1 MSGCTW
7 IEAQRGNREW
17 WGVVQISEW
26 ETLSAPTDGCQVGLA
41 LLDFSV
47 FPKTQEIWI
56 FMGGTF
62 QYLNIIFFLNMM
74 WADILWAKQNTCMDV
89 RPAKALNQITWPWNH
104 LIKITVINLPYTYL
118 LPTEFKAFMQL
129 PAWEKWSGV
138 FATMGFGITHPSS
151 ESQLCHLWAVCHW
164 AIFLSPVH
172 KMGIFPNFLGCYDK
186 WHNALTVQG
195 QLIFEDSP

>member
-89 RPAKALNQITWPWNH
+89 RPAKALNQNHLAMESSYKNHSYQFTLHISTSYWVQSIHAAPSLRKVEWSVCNYGFWNH
-104 LIKITVINLPYTYL
+104 TSFFWIPTVPPLSCVPLGDLPVT
-118 LPTEFKAFMQL
+118 
-129 PAWEKWSGV
+129 
-138 FATMGFGITHPSS
+138 
-151 ESQLCHLWAVCHW
+151 
-164 AIFLSPVH
+164 SP
-172 KMGIFPNFLGCYDK
+172 
-186 WHNALTVQG
+186 
-195 QLIFEDSP
+195 